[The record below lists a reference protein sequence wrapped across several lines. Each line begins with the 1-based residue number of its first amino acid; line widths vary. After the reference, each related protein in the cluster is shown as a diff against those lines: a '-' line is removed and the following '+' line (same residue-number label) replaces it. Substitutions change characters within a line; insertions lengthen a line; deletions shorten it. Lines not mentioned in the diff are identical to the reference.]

1 MKQLKIFVILLQTW
15 FESDWSFI
23 IGMAILAFTDGYFF
37 SNIMMFGPKA
47 GENDNMQELTTN
59 VLIISQPISIF
70 FSGIVSTLIV
80 QYI

>member
-1 MKQLKIFVILLQTW
+1 MIQLQIW

-70 FSGIVSTLIV
+70 FSGIISTLIV